1 MAGSKIDERWD
12 ASKQTLVDAAK
23 RAGVDPE
30 IMVKIAGFESK
41 YNSHAQPIA
50 VTKPEN
56 NKVRQWDG
64 TMAISSAYGYGQ
76 FLDDTWNKMIH
87 KYGEKYGIPDADK
100 LSMAQ
105 TNAPAIRDNPQLQAA
120 MLAEFTRENVEK
132 GARLGGRDPD
142 ANVYALHNLGDKDGT
157 AFLTAL
163 KNNPNQR
170 VDSILSAKVIHGNAS
185 LYGNG
190 SVTLAEAYARM
201 GNFMDDY
208 QKYAT
213 EARGMTGQV
222 QTPNPAPQTPGGQ
235 TPRPGAGNAS
245 STADT
250 PEPARNGVN
259 WPAPGNHTL
268 NKADKPG
275 EGRGEFGTPRGDH
288 RHGGVDI
295 QGKVGDPIESFMPGR
310 VIAVK
315 PNNGDAGNM
324 IVIDHGNGLTS
335 TYMHLDKMYAKVG
348 QKVPEDVE
356 VIGTMGRSG
365 NTPKHGDTH
374 LHFEIHDAKAVTA
387 QNPKGR
393 VDPLPILNGAQ
404 QLDGP
409 GAKAEARSELKLHDK
424 GADVEHLQKRLN
436 DLGYTDAAGKKLATD
451 RDFGNHTREAVEQFQ
466 RENGLKATGVADKET
481 LRLVEKGMTR
491 HAAADGQLQPGEK
504 GPDVRGLQENL
515 NQLGLTGTNGKPLK
529 VDGDYGDSTREAVR
543 KFQEAHGLPQSGTA
557 DRATLEKLGEQV
569 KFEPKITADGRVTGP
584 ITEGGSRTS
593 PADTPQAPPTDRT
606 PPQPPTQAD
615 KPSMADPKHP
625 DNAMYKQALTN
636 LEQLGP
642 NAFKSREELERAAAA
657 VTSDARASGLTSI
670 DHIAKTNA
678 ASGNQTLLVAVQG
691 DPTSPASKNSYID
704 YSQAVT
710 QTVDQSS
717 RMAEAAGARQAQQAD
732 APQPENR
739 VAVGAR

>member
-1 MAGSKIDERWD
+1 MSNEIYESMIHPRGAAYRDSQIKSYSHYRAPIDHGNGRLAGNSRVWGDASPEVQSRVIDELIRS
-12 ASKQTLVDAAK
+12 SKEAGLTQRQTAQVLAIARVESGFNPDAA
-23 RAGVDPE
+23 AG
-30 IMVKIAGFESK
+30 
-41 YNSHAQPIA
+41 
-50 VTKPEN
+50 T
-56 NKVRQWDG
+56 
-64 TMAISSAYGYGQ
+64 TSASGLGQ
-76 FLDDTWNKMIH
+76 FIDKTGNHYGLNGSNRFDVGKQADALVAHYIDNMKLAKSRGQGEEYIY
-87 KYGEKYGIPDADK
+87 KYHHDGPTSDYGGLGLSRSKVMPYVDQYEKFVKQHWDQQVGQRQSPNAAAPDSRPDAHPP
-100 LSMAQ
+100 AQ
-105 TNAPAIRDNPQLQAA
+105 NANAA
-120 MLAEFTRENVEK
+120 
-132 GARLGGRDPD
+132 
-142 ANVYALHNLGDKDGT
+142 H
-157 AFLTAL
+157 
-163 KNNPNQR
+163 
-170 VDSILSAKVIHGNAS
+170 
-185 LYGNG
+185 
-190 SVTLAEAYARM
+190 
-201 GNFMDDY
+201 
-208 QKYAT
+208 
-213 EARGMTGQV
+213 
-222 QTPNPAPQTPGGQ
+222 
-235 TPRPGAGNAS
+235 
-245 STADT
+245 
-250 PEPARNGVN
+250 
-259 WPAPGNHTL
+259 WPAPGNTRI
-268 NKADKPG
+268 NVADKPG
-275 EGRGEFGTPRGDH
+275 EGRGEFGTPRQGH
-288 RHGGVDI
+288 THGGIDI
-295 QGKVGDPIESFMPGR
+295 QGKEGDRIEPFRPGK
-310 VIAVK
+310 VVAVHHW
-315 PNNGDAGNM
+315 NGSSKDSGGNY
-324 IVIDHGNGLTS
+324 VVVDHGGGVQS
-335 TYMHLDKMYAKVG
+335 VYMHLKTIDVKPGQDVG
-348 QKVPEDVE
+348 VDTQL
-356 VIGTMGRSG
+356 GTMGRTG
-365 NTPKHGDTH
+365 NTPRQGDTH
-374 LHFEIHDAKAVTA
+374 LHFEIRDQKAVTA
-387 QNPKGR
+387 ENPKGR

-409 GAKAEARSELKLHDK
+409 GAKVEARSELKLHDK

-584 ITEGGSRTS
+584 ITEGGSRTP

-606 PPQPPTQAD
+606 PPQPPAQAD

-670 DHIAKTNA
+670 DHVAKTNA

-732 APQPENR
+732 APQPEAR

>member
-12 ASKQTLVDAAK
+12 ASKQILVDAAK

-56 NKVRQWDG
+56 NTVRQWDG
-64 TMAISSAYGYGQ
+64 KMAISSAYGYGQ
-76 FLDDTWNKMIH
+76 FLDDTWNRMIH
-87 KYGEKYGIPDADK
+87 KYGEKYGVPDADK
-100 LSMAQ
+100 LSVAQ
-105 TNAPAIRDNPQLQAA
+105 TNAPAIRDNPRLQAA

-170 VDSILSAKVIHGNAS
+170 VDAILSSKVIHGNAS

-213 EARGMTGQV
+213 EARGMTGQA
-222 QTPNPAPQTPGGQ
+222 QTPNPAKT
-235 TPRPGAGNAS
+235 T
-245 STADT
+245 DT

-259 WPAPGNHTL
+259 WPAPGNHTI

-365 NTPKHGDTH
+365 NTPRAGDTH
-374 LHFEIHDAKAVTA
+374 LHFEIRKDGV
-387 QNPKGR
+387 R
-393 VDPLPILNGAQ
+393 VDPMPYLNGAKQ
-404 QLDGP
+404 VDAPAANPQ
-409 GAKAEARSELKLHDK
+409 ARSELKLHDK

-466 RENGLKATGVADKET
+466 RENGLKPTGVADKET

-515 NQLGLTGTNGKPLK
+515 NQLGLTGSNGKPLK
-529 VDGDYGDSTREAVR
+529 VDGDYGDNTREAVR
-543 KFQEAHGLPQSGTA
+543 KFQTSHGLPQTGTA
-557 DRATLEKLGEQV
+557 DRATLEKLGEAV
-569 KFEPKITADGRVTGP
+569 KFDPKITADGRVTGP
-584 ITEGGSRTS
+584 VVDGASRTPS
-593 PADTPQAPPTDRT
+593 AEQPSTTTPPASTSGQTQ
-606 PPQPPTQAD
+606 PPQPSQTD
-615 KPSMADPKHP
+615 KPSMADPRHP
-625 DNAMYKQALTN
+625 DNAMYRQALAN

-642 NAFKSREELERAAAA
+642 GGGFKSREELERAAAA
-657 VTSDARASGLTSI
+657 VTADARASGLSAI
-670 DHIAKTNA
+670 DHIARTNA

-704 YSQAVT
+704 YAQATT

-717 RMAEAAGARQAQQAD
+717 RMAETARTQQATAPD
-732 APQPENR
+732 APQPESR
-739 VAVGAR
+739 MVIGAR